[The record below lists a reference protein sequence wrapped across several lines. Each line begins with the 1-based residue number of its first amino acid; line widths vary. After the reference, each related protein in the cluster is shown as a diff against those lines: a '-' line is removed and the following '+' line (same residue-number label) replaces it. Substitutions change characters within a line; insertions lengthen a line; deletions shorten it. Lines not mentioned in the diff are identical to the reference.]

1 MNENVG
7 VRKHIVEHFG
17 AHIYQHDILD
27 RSALAT
33 RVFDNPDLLNI
44 LNSIVHPAT
53 IDDANEW
60 MSGQTSPYIIKEAA
74 LIFETGS
81 HKHLDYV
88 IGISAPVALRINR
101 TMQRDHSSEAAV
113 QLRINR
119 QLDEN
124 EKLERCDFII
134 LNDESRF
141 VIAQVLTLHEKLLTL
156 AQKKMPVEKRTF

>member
-1 MNENVG
+1 MNENVQ
-7 VRKHIVEHFG
+7 VRQQIVNHFG
-17 AHIYQHDILD
+17 ADIYQHNILD

-33 RVFDNPDLLNI
+33 RVFDNPALLSL

-60 MSGQTSPYIIKEAA
+60 IGEQTSPYIIKEAA

-81 HKHLDYV
+81 HNYLDYV
-88 IGISAPVALRINR
+88 IGISAPLALRINR

-113 QLRINR
+113 LLRINQ

-124 EKLERCDFII
+124 DKLARCDFKI
-134 LNDESRF
+134 LNDESMF
-141 VIAQVLTLHEKLLTL
+141 VIPQVLTLHEKLLTL
-156 AQKKMPVEKRTF
+156 AQKKMPGEKRTF